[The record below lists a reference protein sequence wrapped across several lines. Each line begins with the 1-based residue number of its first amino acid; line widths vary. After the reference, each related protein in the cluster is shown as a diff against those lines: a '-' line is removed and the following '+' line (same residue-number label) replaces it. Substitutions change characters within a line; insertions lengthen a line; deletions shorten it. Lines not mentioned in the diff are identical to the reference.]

1 MARLRIWRGR
11 DSPARPGSGVRA
23 RSAALAGRPAT
34 AAGRAGRHGAQQAAG
49 DRAGRAAALG
59 RGGPHPEGQLARRA
73 RRRAAPGRH
82 RGLRGGRLLL
92 PAAVA
97 PVGRGRSGRAAGLAA
112 AGARG
117 GRGLRH
123 VGQHDRGPAG
133 DGAGR
138 GGGAAAGAR
147 ASPAGPR
154 AGLRHRGSARAA
166 GEFGPPGRA
175 DRRRRD
181 GHGRGHRRG
190 GRAAAQARG
199 HGRAHRRVHAVAR
212 GRAEG
217 HAGRGRPARRGR
229 AGCAAVDPVRACR
242 TLRMDSRPRQ
252 QIMTLI
258 LIALTFGSGATDVA
272 AFNRLGGVFS
282 SVMTGN
288 IVFWGLAAAERSV
301 SLFAHAAISIA
312 GYIAGV
318 ACGTWVAHGFK
329 VHANGKPEEAN
340 RDSVLPAHVNW
351 SLFAELVLLA
361 GLAAGW
367 EITGGRPAGSV
378 QYVLLAGTAAA
389 MGVQSTSVN
398 ELGLSNVST
407 TFLTGTLTG
416 LVSSLV

>member
-1 MARLRIWRGR
+1 M
-11 DSPARPGSGVRA
+11 
-23 RSAALAGRPAT
+23 AGRPAT
-34 AAGRAGRHGAQQAAG
+34 AAGRAGRDRARQAAG

-59 RGGPHPEGQLARRA
+59 GGGPQSEGQLARRA
-73 RRRAAPGRH
+73 RCRAAPCRR

-97 PVGRGRSGRAAGLAA
+97 PVRRGWPGRAAGLAA

-123 VGQHDRGPAG
+123 QRQHDRGPAG

-147 ASPAGPR
+147 AGPAGPR
-154 AGLRHRGSARAA
+154 AGLRHRGGARAA

-212 GRAEG
+212 GGPEG
-217 HAGRGRPARRGR
+217 HARRGRPARRGGAGSATVDAVR
-229 AGCAAVDPVRACR
+229 AGR
-242 TLRMDSRPRQ
+242 TLRVDTRPRQ
-252 QIMTLI
+252 QILTLI
-258 LIALTFGSGATDVA
+258 AIALTFASGANDVA
-272 AFNRLGGVFS
+272 AFSRLGGVFT

-301 SLFAHAAISIA
+301 SLASHSAVAVA
-312 GYIAGV
+312 GYVTGV
-318 ACGTWVAHGFK
+318 VGGTWVAHGFK
-329 VHANGKPEEAN
+329 VHGNGKPDRAD
-340 RDSVLPAHVNW
+340 RAGVLPAHVRW
-351 SLFAELVLLA
+351 ALFTELILLA
-361 GLAAGW
+361 GLTAGW
-367 EITGGRPAGSV
+367 E
-378 QYVLLAGTAAA
+378 
-389 MGVQSTSVN
+389 
-398 ELGLSNVST
+398 
-407 TFLTGTLTG
+407 
-416 LVSSLV
+416 